1 MRTPV
6 ESRFRLFAAALLL
19 AFAWG
24 AASPAWAAPAPPG
37 GKVSVA
43 AGKSLV
49 LKFEGRIRRV
59 SLAEPKVAEVVVV
72 SPQEV
77 VLNGKAKGVTTLIVW
92 DERDGVFSYDLS
104 VTAEDPLAQQLSAQ
118 IANLLP
124 KEQIKVEQV
133 GSSVVLSGSVSSE
146 ESRTVAL
153 GLAEAVAPKKVVD
166 NLQVDEVPQVLL
178 KVHFAEISRSGA
190 IQVGL
195 GFIRRSSLNR
205 DDILLLPGA
214 PGFSARGTFLQ
225 PQTTDVGPD
234 ISFGSLLN
242 IFVGTN
248 ARTQGLFIRALQDKG
263 YIRTLAEPNLRVMSG
278 KEGNFLVGGEVPI
291 PVPGQD
297 GSVTIMY
304 KRFGIQL
311 KFKPKVLKSGLVEMS
326 VEPEVSAIDNTI
338 SVVVS
343 GFTVPGFKT
352 SNTKTEVVLRDG
364 QTMPI
369 SGLLSQDQKRNMA
382 QLPFIGD
389 VPILGQLFKSKD
401 FSDDKTELV
410 ILVTPTII
418 RTRRS
423 PELVLPVS
431 GFRVGRVP
439 APAAPGP
446 QGSRR

>member
-1 MRTPV
+1 M
-6 ESRFRLFAAALLL
+6 SARLIAVVAGFLL
-19 AFAWG
+19 AVG
-24 AASPAWAAPAPPG
+24 VVLPAASSRAAQPAAPG
-37 GKVSVA
+37 RKVSVEVN
-43 AGKSLV
+43 KSHV
-49 LKFEGRIRRV
+49 LRFDARIQRV
-59 SLAEPKVAEVVVV
+59 SVGEAKILEVVVA

-77 VLNGKAKGVTTLIVW
+77 VVNGKARGMTTLIVW
-92 DERDGVFSYDLS
+92 DERGAVHSYDVA
-104 VTAEDPLAQQLSAQ
+104 VTAEAPLAQQVREQLAG
-118 IANLLP
+118 LLP
-124 KEQIKVEQV
+124 KEQIKVEQA

-153 GLAEAVAPKKVVD
+153 GVAEAVAPKKVVD
-166 NLQVDEVPQVLL
+166 NLQVDEVPQVLV
-178 KVHFAEISRSGA
+178 KVRFAEISRAGA
-190 IQVGL
+190 LQVGL
-195 GFIRRSSLNR
+195 GFIRRTSLNR

-242 IFVGTN
+242 IFVGTHQ
-248 ARTQGLFIRALQDKG
+248 RTQGLFIRALQDKG
-263 YIRTLAEPNLRVMSG
+263 YIRTLAEPNLRVLSG

-297 GSVTIMY
+297 GSVTIVY

-311 KFKPKVLKSGLVEMS
+311 KFKPKVLKSGLIELA

-338 SVVVS
+338 AVVVS
-343 GFTVPGFKT
+343 GFTIPGFKT

-369 SGLLSQDQKRNMA
+369 SGLLSENQKRNMA
-382 QLPFIGD
+382 QIPFIGD
-389 VPILGQLFKSKD
+389 VPILGQLFQSKD

-410 ILVTPTII
+410 VLVTPTVI

-423 PELVLPVS
+423 PELLLPRS

-439 APAAPGP
+439 GPAPAGP
-446 QGSRR
+446 QGGRR

>member
-1 MRTPV
+1 M
-6 ESRFRLFAAALLL
+6 SARLIAVVAGFLL
-19 AFAWG
+19 AV
-24 AASPAWAAPAPPG
+24 AAVLPAAPSRAAQPAAPG
-37 GKVSVA
+37 RKVSVEVN
-43 AGKSLV
+43 KSHV
-49 LKFEGRIRRV
+49 LRFDARIQRV
-59 SLAEPKVAEVVVV
+59 SVGEAKILEVVVA

-77 VLNGKAKGVTTLIVW
+77 VVNGKAKGMTTLIVW
-92 DERDGVFSYDLS
+92 DERGAVHSYDVA
-104 VTAEDPLAQQLSAQ
+104 VTAEAPLAQQVREQLAS
-118 IANLLP
+118 LLP
-124 KEQIKVEQV
+124 KEQIKVEQA

-153 GLAEAVAPKKVVD
+153 GVAEAVAPKKVVD
-166 NLQVDEVPQVLL
+166 NLQVDEVPQVLV
-178 KVHFAEISRSGA
+178 KVRFAEISRAGA
-190 IQVGL
+190 LQVGL
-195 GFIRRSSLNR
+195 GFIRRTSLNR

-242 IFVGTN
+242 IFVGTHQ
-248 ARTQGLFIRALQDKG
+248 RTQGLFIRALQDKG
-263 YIRTLAEPNLRVMSG
+263 YIRTLAEPNLRVLSG

-297 GSVTIMY
+297 GSVTIVY

-311 KFKPKVLKSGLVEMS
+311 KFKPKVLKSGLIELA

-338 SVVVS
+338 AVVVS
-343 GFTVPGFKT
+343 GFTIPGFKT

-369 SGLLSQDQKRNMA
+369 SGLLSENQKRNMA
-382 QLPFIGD
+382 QIPFIGD
-389 VPILGQLFKSKD
+389 VPILGQLFQSKD

-410 ILVTPTII
+410 VLVTPTVI

-423 PELVLPVS
+423 PELLLPRS

-439 APAAPGP
+439 GPAPAGP
-446 QGSRR
+446 QGGRR